1 MKKIFDSIKQIFV
14 DNKEYFI
21 KCTLMSIIAAFILG
35 LAISFVVPASAAV
48 DPTESDQTIIP
59 SGVYTWIDRPNLF
72 SESIDYGSN
81 FIALPISTPS
91 ITAEGVT
98 IGTWEGLNILINTAF
113 TDSSYGTIQLSNGDD
128 GLEIP
133 IYADIPYLDFGIV
146 YWDIAF
152 LGTDGLIPKAYG
164 QTFTVTQDTSVDSEI
179 ADWFFANTNGG
190 GSVPDQYII
199 SQGSYYLSTPT
210 NLPFE
215 INGDNEFFFQ
225 SGGSKFSS
233 LRNDTIAIIYGNYVT
248 QTPRRVYTFAGSD
261 QGYTDFTL
269 RSVTF
274 LKDMV
279 VNETTYN
286 NFFASYKAVDES
298 DEYQAGYEAGYNEGF
313 SSGYDQGY
321 QDGLNASAGS
331 SDTFLGSIIEG
342 VVDALDKLVIIGEF
356 SVLDIIKTVIGGFVV
371 VFLLKLIAGG

>member
-1 MKKIFDSIKQIFV
+1 M
-14 DNKEYFI
+14 
-21 KCTLMSIIAAFILG
+21 
-35 LAISFVVPASAAV
+35 
-48 DPTESDQTIIP
+48 
-59 SGVYTWIDRPNLF
+59 
-72 SESIDYGSN
+72 
-81 FIALPISTPS
+81 
-91 ITAEGVT
+91 
-98 IGTWEGLNILINTAF
+98 
-113 TDSSYGTIQLSNGDD
+113 
-128 GLEIP
+128 
-133 IYADIPYLDFGIV
+133 
-146 YWDIAF
+146 
-152 LGTDGLIPKAYG
+152 
-164 QTFTVTQDTSVDSEI
+164 
-179 ADWFFANTNGG
+179 
-190 GSVPDQYII
+190 
-199 SQGSYYLSTPT
+199 
-210 NLPFE
+210 
-215 INGDNEFFFQ
+215 
-225 SGGSKFSS
+225 
-233 LRNDTIAIIYGNYVT
+233 RNDTIAIIYGNYVT

-298 DEYQAGYEAGYNEGF
+298 DEYQAGYEAGYNDGS

-331 SDTFLGSIIEG
+331 SDTFFGSIIEG